1 MPTQQALLHTTKAD
15 KEWMTFGGKSVLQ
28 IDTQY
33 QVGQAVTALNVTPDH
48 TYSIGVHSQQTS

>member
-15 KEWMTFGGKSVLQ
+15 KRMNFGGKSGLQ

>member
-1 MPTQQALLHTTKAD
+1 MPTQQALLPTTKAD
-15 KEWMTFGGKSVLQ
+15 KGMNFGGKSGLQ

-33 QVGQAVTALNVTPDH
+33 QVGQAVTVLNVTPDH